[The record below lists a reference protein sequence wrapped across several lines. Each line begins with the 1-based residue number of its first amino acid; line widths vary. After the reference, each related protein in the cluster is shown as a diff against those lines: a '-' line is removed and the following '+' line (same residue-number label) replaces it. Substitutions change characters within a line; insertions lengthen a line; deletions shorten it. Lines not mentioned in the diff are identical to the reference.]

1 MNLDAL
7 IDSDLREKDTNSY
20 LADILKAENERQ
32 KNTINLIASEN
43 YPSEIVRL
51 IQASSLT
58 SKYTEGYPGKR
69 YYGGCEFYDEL
80 ECYCQELW
88 KDVFSTTYHV
98 NVQPHSG
105 TSANLA
111 AIAAVVNPGETIL
124 SMSLDAGGHLS
135 HGARVSQVGKLYNI
149 INYGVDQDGW
159 IDYDEVAKLADQW
172 RPKLIICGASA
183 YSRKIDYFRFAEIA
197 RSVDAYLLADIAH
210 IAGLIAANKL
220 PSPFDIADIITTTTQ
235 KTLRGPRGGLV
246 FCIPELAKK
255 IDSAVFP
262 GTQGGSLMNVIAA
275 KAACAEEVLEPEFID
290 YIDEVMYNAKT
301 MAERFMSRG
310 YNVITGGTDNHMF
323 LVDLRGTGLTGIDVQ
338 NELERNGITL
348 NKNAIPNDPLPP
360 SKTSGIRIGTP
371 AMTTRGWD
379 AYNFCMCADNICN
392 ILDKMRAAL

>member
-1 MNLDAL
+1 MKSEFMYTLLDE
-7 IDSDLREKDTNSY
+7 IYNKELR
-20 LADILKAENERQ
+20 RQ
-32 KNTINLIASEN
+32 ATTVELIASEN
-43 YPSEIVRL
+43 FVSPRILKYLGSEF
-51 IQASSLT
+51 T
-58 SKYTEGYPGKR
+58 NKYTEGYPGKR

-80 ECYCQELW
+80 EAYCQELW

-111 AIAAVVNPGETIL
+111 AISAVVNPGETIL
-124 SMSLDAGGHLS
+124 SMSLDCGGHLS

-149 INYGVDQDGW
+149 VNYGVDDDGW
-159 IDYDEVAKLADQW
+159 IDYDKVAKLADQCQ
-172 RPKLIICGASA
+172 PKLIICGASA
-183 YSRKIDYFRFAEIA
+183 YSRKIDYIRFAEIA
-197 RSVDAYLLADIAH
+197 RSVNAYLLADIAH
-210 IAGLIAANKL
+210 VAGLIATNKL
-220 PSPFDIADIITTTTQ
+220 PSPFGYADIITSTTQ
-235 KTLRGPRGGLV
+235 KTLRGPRGGLI

-275 KAACAEEVLEPEFID
+275 KAACAEEALEPEFVD
-290 YIDEVMYNAKT
+290 YIDEVMYNAKA
-301 MAERFMSRG
+301 MAARFISHG
-310 YNVITGGTDNHMF
+310 YNVITDGTDNHMF

-371 AMTTRGWD
+371 AMTTRGWKS
-379 AYNFCMCADNICN
+379 YNFCECADNICKT
-392 ILDKMRAAL
+392 LDEMRAAL

>member
-1 MNLDAL
+1 MRSEFIYTSLDD
-7 IDSDLREKDTNSY
+7 IYNKELR
-20 LADILKAENERQ
+20 RQ
-32 KNTINLIASEN
+32 ASTVELIASEN
-43 YPSEIVRL
+43 FVSPRILKYLGSEF
-51 IQASSLT
+51 T

-69 YYGGCEFYDEL
+69 YYGGCKFYDEL
-80 ECYCQELW
+80 EIYCQQLW

-111 AIAAVVNPGETIL
+111 AISAVVNPGETIL
-124 SMSLDAGGHLS
+124 SMSLDCGGHLS

-149 INYGVDQDGW
+149 VNYGVDDDGW

-172 RPKLIICGASA
+172 QPKLIICGASA
-183 YSRKIDYFRFAEIA
+183 YSRKIDYIRFAEIA
-197 RSVDAYLLADIAH
+197 RSVNAYLLADIAH
-210 IAGLIAANKL
+210 VAGLIAANQL
-220 PSPFDIADIITTTTQ
+220 PSPFGYADIITSTTQ
-235 KTLRGPRGGLV
+235 KTLRGPRGGLI

-275 KAACAEEVLEPEFID
+275 KAACAEEVLEPDFID
-290 YIDEVMYNAKT
+290 YIDEVMYNAKA
-301 MAERFMSRG
+301 MAERFMFHG

-338 NELERNGITL
+338 NELERNDITL

-371 AMTTRGWD
+371 AMTTKGWESYD
-379 AYNFCMCADNICN
+379 FCECADNICK
-392 ILDKMRAAL
+392 ILNEMRAAL

>member
-1 MNLDAL
+1 MRSEFIYTPLDE
-7 IDSDLREKDTNSY
+7 IYDKELR
-20 LADILKAENERQ
+20 RQ
-32 KNTINLIASEN
+32 ASMVELIASEN
-43 YPSEIVRL
+43 FVSPRILKYLGSEF
-51 IQASSLT
+51 T
-58 SKYTEGYPGKR
+58 NKYTEGYPGKR
-69 YYGGCEFYDEL
+69 YYGGCEFYNEL
-80 ECYCQELW
+80 ETYCQELW

-149 INYGVDQDGW
+149 INYGVDDDGW
-159 IDYDEVAKLADQW
+159 IDYDKVAKLADQCQ
-172 RPKLIICGASA
+172 PKLIICGASA
-183 YSRKIDYFRFAEIA
+183 YSRKIDYIRFAEIA
-197 RSVDAYLLADIAH
+197 RSVNAYLLADIAH
-210 IAGLIAANKL
+210 VAGLIAANKL
-220 PSPFDIADIITTTTQ
+220 PSPFGYADIITSTTQ
-235 KTLRGPRGGLV
+235 KTLRGPRGGLI

-275 KAACAEEVLEPEFID
+275 KAACAEEVLEPEFTD
-290 YIDEVMYNAKT
+290 YIDEVMYNAKV

-338 NELERNGITL
+338 NELEEDGITL

-392 ILDKMRAAL
+392 ILDKMRTAL

>member
-1 MNLDAL
+1 MRSEFMYTPLDK
-7 IDSDLREKDTNSY
+7 IYDKELR
-20 LADILKAENERQ
+20 RQ
-32 KNTINLIASEN
+32 ASTIELIASEN
-43 YPSEIVRL
+43 FVSPRVLKYLGSEF
-51 IQASSLT
+51 T

-80 ECYCQELW
+80 ETYCQELW

-111 AIAAVVNPGETIL
+111 AISAVVNPGETIL
-124 SMSLDAGGHLS
+124 SMSLDCGGHLS

-149 INYGVDQDGW
+149 ISYGVDDDGW
-159 IDYDEVAKLADQW
+159 IDYDKVAKLADQCQ
-172 RPKLIICGASA
+172 PKLIICGASA
-183 YSRKIDYFRFAEIA
+183 YSRKIDYIRFAEIA
-197 RSVDAYLLADIAH
+197 RSVNAYLLADIAH
-210 IAGLIAANKL
+210 VAGLIAANKL
-220 PSPFDIADIITTTTQ
+220 PSPFGYADIITSTTQ
-235 KTLRGPRGGLV
+235 KTLRGPRGGLI

-275 KAACAEEVLEPEFID
+275 KAACAEEALEPEFVD
-290 YIDEVMYNAKT
+290 YIDEVMYNAKA
-301 MAERFMSRG
+301 MAERFMFHG

-338 NELERNGITL
+338 NELERNDITL

-371 AMTTRGWD
+371 AMTTRGWKS
-379 AYNFCMCADNICN
+379 YNFCECADNICK
-392 ILDKMRAAL
+392 ILDEMWAAL

>member
-1 MNLDAL
+1 MKSEFMYTPLDE
-7 IDSDLREKDTNSY
+7 IYNKELR
-20 LADILKAENERQ
+20 RQ
-32 KNTINLIASEN
+32 ASTVELIASEN
-43 YPSEIVRL
+43 FVSPRVLKYLGSEF
-51 IQASSLT
+51 T

-69 YYGGCEFYDEL
+69 YYGGCEFYDKL
-80 ECYCQELW
+80 EAYCQKLW

-111 AIAAVVNPGETIL
+111 AISAVVNLGETIL
-124 SMSLDAGGHLS
+124 SMSLDCGGHLS

-149 INYGVDQDGW
+149 VNYGVDDDGW
-159 IDYDEVAKLADQW
+159 IDYDEVAKLANQCQ
-172 RPKLIICGASA
+172 PKLIICGASA
-183 YSRKIDYFRFAEIA
+183 YSRKIDYIRFAEIA
-197 RSVDAYLLADIAH
+197 RSVNAYLLADIAH
-210 IAGLIAANKL
+210 VAGLIAANKL
-220 PSPFDIADIITTTTQ
+220 PSPFGYADIITSTTQ
-235 KTLRGPRGGLV
+235 KTLRGPRGGLI

-290 YIDEVMYNAKT
+290 YIDEVMYNAKA
-301 MAERFMSRG
+301 MAERFMSHG

-338 NELERNGITL
+338 NELERNDITL

-371 AMTTRGWD
+371 AMTTRGWKAHD
-379 AYNFCMCADNICN
+379 FCMCADNICN
-392 ILDKMRAAL
+392 TLDEMRAAL

>member
-1 MNLDAL
+1 MRSEFMHTPLDE
-7 IDSDLREKDTNSY
+7 IYNKELR
-20 LADILKAENERQ
+20 RQ
-32 KNTINLIASEN
+32 ASTVELIASEN
-43 YPSEIVRL
+43 FVSPRILKYLGSEF
-51 IQASSLT
+51 T

-80 ECYCQELW
+80 ETYCQELW

-111 AIAAVVNPGETIL
+111 AISAVVNPGETIL
-124 SMSLDAGGHLS
+124 SMSLDCGGHLS

-149 INYGVDQDGW
+149 INYGVDDDGW
-159 IDYDEVAKLADQW
+159 INYDEVAKLANQCQ
-172 RPKLIICGASA
+172 PKLIICGASA
-183 YSRKIDYFRFAEIA
+183 YSRKIDYIRFAEIA
-197 RSVDAYLLADIAH
+197 RSVNAYLLADIAH
-210 IAGLIAANKL
+210 VAGLIATNKL
-220 PSPFDIADIITTTTQ
+220 PSPFGYADIITSTTQ
-235 KTLRGPRGGLV
+235 KTLRGPRGGLI

-290 YIDEVMYNAKT
+290 YIDEVMYNAKV
-301 MAERFMSRG
+301 MAERFMSHG

-338 NELERNGITL
+338 NELEKNNITL

-371 AMTTRGWD
+371 AMTTRGWK
-379 AYNFCMCADNICN
+379 AHNFCWCADNICK
-392 ILDKMRAAL
+392 ILDEMRAAL

>member
-1 MNLDAL
+1 MKSEFMYTSLDE
-7 IDSDLREKDTNSY
+7 IYDKELR
-20 LADILKAENERQ
+20 RQ
-32 KNTINLIASEN
+32 ASTVELIASEN
-43 YPSEIVRL
+43 FVSPRVLKYLGSEF
-51 IQASSLT
+51 T
-58 SKYTEGYPGKR
+58 NKYTEGYPGKR

-80 ECYCQELW
+80 ETYCQELW

-111 AIAAVVNPGETIL
+111 AISAVVNPGETIL
-124 SMSLDAGGHLS
+124 SMSLDCGGHLS

-149 INYGVDQDGW
+149 VNYGVDDDGW
-159 IDYDEVAKLADQW
+159 IDYDKVAKLADQCQ
-172 RPKLIICGASA
+172 PKLIICGASA
-183 YSRKIDYFRFAEIA
+183 YSRKIDYIRFAEIA
-197 RSVDAYLLADIAH
+197 RSVNAYLLADIAH
-210 IAGLIAANKL
+210 VAGLIAANKL
-220 PSPFDIADIITTTTQ
+220 PSPFGYADIITSTTQ
-235 KTLRGPRGGLV
+235 KTLRGPRGGLI

-290 YIDEVMYNAKT
+290 YIDEVMYNAKA
-301 MAERFMSRG
+301 MAERFMSHG

-348 NKNAIPNDPLPP
+348 NKNAIPDDPLPP

-371 AMTTRGWD
+371 AMTTRGWKSYD
-379 AYNFCMCADNICN
+379 FCECADNICK
-392 ILDKMRAAL
+392 ILDEMRAAL

>member
-1 MNLDAL
+1 MKSEFMYTSLDE
-7 IDSDLREKDTNSY
+7 IYNKELR
-20 LADILKAENERQ
+20 RQ
-32 KNTINLIASEN
+32 ASMVELIASEN
-43 YPSEIVRL
+43 FVSPRILKYLGSEF
-51 IQASSLT
+51 T
-58 SKYTEGYPGKR
+58 NKYTEGFPGRR
-69 YYGGCEFYDEL
+69 YYGGCEFYDQL
-80 ECYCQELW
+80 ETYCQELW
-88 KDVFSTTYHV
+88 KDVFGTTYYV

-183 YSRKIDYFRFAEIA
+183 YSRKIDYIRFAEIA

-210 IAGLIAANKL
+210 VAGLIATNKL
-220 PSPFDIADIITTTTQ
+220 PSPFGLADIITTTTQ
-235 KTLRGPRGGLV
+235 KTLRGPRGGLI

-262 GTQGGSLMNVIAA
+262 GAQGGSLMNVIAA
-275 KAACAEEVLEPEFID
+275 KAACAEEALEPEFTD

-301 MAERFMSRG
+301 MAKRFMSRG
-310 YNVITGGTDNHMF
+310 YDVITGGTDNHMF

>member
-1 MNLDAL
+1 MRSEFMYTPLDE
-7 IDSDLREKDTNSY
+7 IYDKELR
-20 LADILKAENERQ
+20 RQ
-32 KNTINLIASEN
+32 ASTVELIASEN
-43 YPSEIVRL
+43 FVSPRVLKYLGSEF
-51 IQASSLT
+51 T

-80 ECYCQELW
+80 ETYCQNLW

-111 AIAAVVNPGETIL
+111 AISTVVNPGDTIL
-124 SMSLDAGGHLS
+124 SMSLDCGGHLS

-149 INYGVDQDGW
+149 VNYGVDDDGW
-159 IDYDEVAKLADQW
+159 IDYDKVAKLADQW
-172 RPKLIICGASA
+172 QPKLIICGASA
-183 YSRKIDYFRFAEIA
+183 YSRKIDYIRFAEIA
-197 RSVDAYLLADIAH
+197 RSVNAYLLADIAH
-210 IAGLIAANKL
+210 VAGLIAANKL
-220 PSPFDIADIITTTTQ
+220 PSPFGYADIITSTTQ
-235 KTLRGPRGGLV
+235 KTLRGPRGGLI

-275 KAACAEEVLEPEFID
+275 KAACAEEVLEPEFVD
-290 YIDEVMYNAKT
+290 YIDEVMYNAKI
-301 MAERFMSRG
+301 MAERFISHG

-338 NELERNGITL
+338 NELEKNNITL

-371 AMTTRGWD
+371 AMTTRGWK
-379 AYNFCMCADNICN
+379 AHNFCWCADNICK
-392 ILDKMRAAL
+392 ILDEMRAAL

>member
-1 MNLDAL
+1 MKSEFMYTLLDE
-7 IDSDLREKDTNSY
+7 IYNKELR
-20 LADILKAENERQ
+20 RQ
-32 KNTINLIASEN
+32 ASTVELIASEN
-43 YPSEIVRL
+43 FVSPRVLKYLGSEF
-51 IQASSLT
+51 T

-80 ECYCQELW
+80 ETYCQELW

-111 AIAAVVNPGETIL
+111 AISAVVNPGETIL
-124 SMSLDAGGHLS
+124 SMSLDCGGHLS

-149 INYGVDQDGW
+149 VNYGVDDDGW
-159 IDYDEVAKLADQW
+159 IDYDKVAKLADQCQ
-172 RPKLIICGASA
+172 PKLIICGASA
-183 YSRKIDYFRFAEIA
+183 YSRKIDYIRFAEIA
-197 RSVDAYLLADIAH
+197 RSVNAYLLADIAH
-210 IAGLIAANKL
+210 VAGLIAANKL
-220 PSPFDIADIITTTTQ
+220 PSPFGYADIITSTTQ
-235 KTLRGPRGGLV
+235 KTLRGPRGGLI
-246 FCIPELAKK
+246 FCVPELAKK

-275 KAACAEEVLEPEFID
+275 KAACAEEALEPGFVD
-290 YIDEVMYNAKT
+290 YIDEVMYNAKA
-301 MAERFMSRG
+301 MAERFMSHG

-338 NELERNGITL
+338 NELEKNDVTL

-371 AMTTRGWD
+371 AMTTKGWR
-379 AYNFCMCADNICN
+379 AYDFCMCADNICN
-392 ILDKMRAAL
+392 TLDEMRAAL

>member
-1 MNLDAL
+1 MRSEFMYTPLDR
-7 IDSDLREKDTNSY
+7 IYDKELR
-20 LADILKAENERQ
+20 RQ
-32 KNTINLIASEN
+32 ASTVELIASEN
-43 YPSEIVRL
+43 FVSPRVLKYLGSEF
-51 IQASSLT
+51 T
-58 SKYTEGYPGKR
+58 NKYTEGYPGKR

-80 ECYCQELW
+80 ETYCQDLW

-111 AIAAVVNPGETIL
+111 AISAVVNPDETIL
-124 SMSLDAGGHLS
+124 SMSLDCGGHLS

-149 INYGVDQDGW
+149 VSYGVDDDGW
-159 IDYDEVAKLADQW
+159 IDYDKIAKLANQCQ
-172 RPKLIICGASA
+172 PKLIICGASA
-183 YSRKIDYFRFAEIA
+183 YSRKIDYIRFAEIA
-197 RSVDAYLLADIAH
+197 RSVNAYLLADIAH
-210 IAGLIAANKL
+210 VAGLIATNKL
-220 PSPFDIADIITTTTQ
+220 PSPFGYADIITSTTQ
-235 KTLRGPRGGLV
+235 KTLRGPRGGLI

-290 YIDEVMYNAKT
+290 YIDEVMYNAKA
-301 MAERFMSRG
+301 MAERFMSHG

-338 NELERNGITL
+338 NELEKNDVTL

-371 AMTTRGWD
+371 AMTTRGWR
-379 AYNFCMCADNICN
+379 AYDFCMCADNICN
-392 ILDKMRAAL
+392 TLDEMRAAL

>member
-1 MNLDAL
+1 MKSEFMYTPLDR
-7 IDSDLREKDTNSY
+7 IYDQELR
-20 LADILKAENERQ
+20 RQ
-32 KNTINLIASEN
+32 ASTVELIASEN
-43 YPSEIVRL
+43 FVSPRILKYLGSEF
-51 IQASSLT
+51 T
-58 SKYTEGYPGKR
+58 CKYTEGYPGKR
-69 YYGGCEFYDEL
+69 YYGGCEFYDQL
-80 ECYCQELW
+80 ETYCQELW
-88 KDVFSTTYHV
+88 KDVFDTTYYV

-111 AIAAVVNPGETIL
+111 AISAVVDPGETIL
-124 SMSLDAGGHLS
+124 SMSLDCGGHLS

-183 YSRKIDYFRFAEIA
+183 YSRKINYIRFAEIA
-197 RSVDAYLLADIAH
+197 RSVNAYLLADIAH
-210 IAGLIAANKL
+210 VAGLIAVNKL
-220 PSPFDIADIITTTTQ
+220 PSPFGYADIITSTTQ
-235 KTLRGPRGGLV
+235 KTLRGPRGGLI

-275 KAACAEEVLEPEFID
+275 KAACAEEVLEPEFTD
-290 YIDEVMYNAKT
+290 YIDEVMYNTKA
-301 MAERFMSRG
+301 MAERFMSNG
-310 YNVITGGTDNHMF
+310 YDVITGGTDNHMF

-338 NELERNGITL
+338 NELERNDITL

-371 AMTTRGWD
+371 AMTTKGWQ
-379 AYNFCMCADNICN
+379 AHNFCECADNICH
-392 ILDKMRAAL
+392 ILNEMRAAL

>member
-1 MNLDAL
+1 MRSEFMYTPLD
-7 IDSDLREKDTNSY
+7 
-20 LADILKAENERQ
+20 DIYNKELWRQ
-32 KNTINLIASEN
+32 ATTVELIASEN
-43 YPSEIVRL
+43 FVSPRILKYLGSEF
-51 IQASSLT
+51 T
-58 SKYTEGYPGKR
+58 NKYTEGYPWKR
-69 YYGGCEFYDEL
+69 YYGGCEFYDQL
-80 ECYCQELW
+80 ETYCQELW
-88 KDVFSTTYHV
+88 KDVFSTTYYV

-111 AIAAVVNPGETIL
+111 AIAAIVNPGETIL
-124 SMSLDAGGHLS
+124 SMSLDCGGHLS

-183 YSRKIDYFRFAEIA
+183 YSRKIDYIRFAEIA
-197 RSVDAYLLADIAH
+197 RSVNAYLLADIAH
-210 IAGLIAANKL
+210 VAGLIAANKL
-220 PSPFDIADIITTTTQ
+220 PSPFGCADIITTTTQ
-235 KTLRGPRGGLV
+235 KTLRGPRGGLI

-275 KAACAEEVLEPEFID
+275 KAACAEEVLEPEFTD
-290 YIDEVMYNAKT
+290 YIDEVMYNAKA

-338 NELERNGITL
+338 NELESDGITL

-371 AMTTRGWD
+371 AMTTRGWK
-379 AYNFCMCADNICN
+379 AHNFCWCADDICN

>member
-1 MNLDAL
+1 MRSEFMYTPLDD
-7 IDSDLREKDTNSY
+7 IYNKELR
-20 LADILKAENERQ
+20 RQ
-32 KNTINLIASEN
+32 ATTVELIASEN
-43 YPSEIVRL
+43 FVSPRVLKYLGSEF
-51 IQASSLT
+51 T
-58 SKYTEGYPGKR
+58 NKYTEGYPGKR

-111 AIAAVVNPGETIL
+111 AISAVVNPGETIL
-124 SMSLDAGGHLS
+124 SMSLDCGGHLS

-149 INYGVDQDGW
+149 INYGVDDDGW
-159 IDYDEVAKLADQW
+159 IDYNEVAKLADQW
-172 RPKLIICGASA
+172 QPKLIICGASA
-183 YSRKIDYFRFAEIA
+183 YSRKIDYIRFAEIA
-197 RSVDAYLLADIAH
+197 RSVNAYLLADIAH
-210 IAGLIAANKL
+210 VAGLIAANKL
-220 PSPFDIADIITTTTQ
+220 PSPFGYADIITSTTQ
-235 KTLRGPRGGLV
+235 KTLRGPRGGLI

-290 YIDEVMYNAKT
+290 YINEVMYNAKA
-301 MAERFMSRG
+301 MAERFMSNG

-338 NELERNGITL
+338 NELERNDITL

-360 SKTSGIRIGTP
+360 SKTSGIRIGTQ
-371 AMTTRGWD
+371 AMTTRGWKAHD
-379 AYNFCMCADNICN
+379 FCWCADNICK
-392 ILDKMRAAL
+392 ILNEMRAAL

>member
-1 MNLDAL
+1 MRSEFMYTPLDD
-7 IDSDLREKDTNSY
+7 IYNKELR
-20 LADILKAENERQ
+20 RQ
-32 KNTINLIASEN
+32 ASTVELIASEN
-43 YPSEIVRL
+43 FVSPRILKYLGSEF
-51 IQASSLT
+51 T
-58 SKYTEGYPGKR
+58 NKYTEGYPGKR
-69 YYGGCEFYDEL
+69 YYGGCEFYDSL

-111 AIAAVVNPGETIL
+111 AISAVVNPGETIL
-124 SMSLDAGGHLS
+124 SMSLDCGGHLS

-149 INYGVDQDGW
+149 INYGVDDDGW
-159 IDYDEVAKLADQW
+159 IDYNEVAKLADQW
-172 RPKLIICGASA
+172 QPKLIICGASA
-183 YSRKIDYFRFAEIA
+183 YSRKIDYIRFAEIA
-197 RSVDAYLLADIAH
+197 RSVNAYLLADIAH
-210 IAGLIAANKL
+210 VAGLIATNKL
-220 PSPFDIADIITTTTQ
+220 PSPFGYADIITSTTQ
-235 KTLRGPRGGLV
+235 KTLRGPRGGLI

-290 YIDEVMYNAKT
+290 YIDEVMYNAKA
-301 MAERFMSRG
+301 MAERFMSHG

-338 NELERNGITL
+338 NELERNDITL

-371 AMTTRGWD
+371 AMTTRGWKAHD
-379 AYNFCMCADNICN
+379 FCWCADNICK
-392 ILDKMRAAL
+392 ILDEMRAAL

>member
-1 MNLDAL
+1 MRSEFMYTPLDD
-7 IDSDLREKDTNSY
+7 IYDKELRRQTNTV
-20 LADILKAENERQ
+20 E
-32 KNTINLIASEN
+32 LIASEN
-43 YPSEIVRL
+43 FVSPRVLKYLGSEF
-51 IQASSLT
+51 T
-58 SKYTEGYPGKR
+58 NKYTEGYPGKR

-80 ECYCQELW
+80 ETYCQELW

-111 AIAAVVNPGETIL
+111 VISAVVNPGETIL
-124 SMSLDAGGHLS
+124 SMSLDCGGHLS

-149 INYGVDQDGW
+149 INYGVNDDGW
-159 IDYDEVAKLADQW
+159 INYDEVAKLADQCQ
-172 RPKLIICGASA
+172 PKLIICGASA
-183 YSRKIDYFRFAEIA
+183 YSRKIDYIRFAEIA
-197 RSVDAYLLADIAH
+197 RSVNAYLLADIAH
-210 IAGLIAANKL
+210 VAGLIAANKL
-220 PSPFDIADIITTTTQ
+220 PSPFGYADIITSTTQ
-235 KTLRGPRGGLV
+235 KTLRGPRGGLI

-290 YIDEVMYNAKT
+290 YIDEVMYNAKI
-301 MAERFMSRG
+301 MAERFMSHG

-338 NELERNGITL
+338 NELEKNNITL

-360 SKTSGIRIGTP
+360 NKTSGIRIGTP
-371 AMTTRGWD
+371 AMTTRGWK
-379 AYNFCMCADNICN
+379 AHNFCWCADNICK
-392 ILDKMRAAL
+392 ILDEMRAAL

>member
-1 MNLDAL
+1 MKSEFMYTPLDE
-7 IDSDLREKDTNSY
+7 IYNKELR
-20 LADILKAENERQ
+20 RQ
-32 KNTINLIASEN
+32 ASMVELIASEN
-43 YPSEIVRL
+43 FVSPRILKYLGSEF
-51 IQASSLT
+51 T
-58 SKYTEGYPGKR
+58 NKYTEGYPNRR
-69 YYGGCEFYDEL
+69 YYGGCEFYDQL
-80 ECYCQELW
+80 ETYCQELW
-88 KDVFSTTYHV
+88 KDVFSTTYYV

-111 AIAAVVNPGETIL
+111 AISAVVNPGETIL

-183 YSRKIDYFRFAEIA
+183 YSRKIDYIRFAEIA
-197 RSVDAYLLADIAH
+197 RSVNAYLLADIAH
-210 IAGLIAANKL
+210 VAGLIAANKL
-220 PSPFDIADIITTTTQ
+220 PSPFGCADIITTTTQ
-235 KTLRGPRGGLV
+235 KTLRGPRGGLI

-275 KAACAEEVLEPEFID
+275 KAACAEEALEPEFTD
-290 YIDEVMYNAKT
+290 YIDEVMYNAKV

-338 NELERNGITL
+338 NELESDGITL

>member
-1 MNLDAL
+1 MRSEFIYTPLDE
-7 IDSDLREKDTNSY
+7 IYDKELR
-20 LADILKAENERQ
+20 RQ
-32 KNTINLIASEN
+32 ASTVELIASEN
-43 YPSEIVRL
+43 FVSPRILKYLGSEF
-51 IQASSLT
+51 T
-58 SKYTEGYPGKR
+58 CKYTEGYPGKR

-80 ECYCQELW
+80 ETYCQDLW

-124 SMSLDAGGHLS
+124 SMSLDCGGHLS

-159 IDYDEVAKLADQW
+159 IDYDEAAKLADQW

-183 YSRKIDYFRFAEIA
+183 YSRKIDYIRFAEIA
-197 RSVDAYLLADIAH
+197 RSVNAYLLADIAH
-210 IAGLIAANKL
+210 VAGLIVANKL
-220 PSPFDIADIITTTTQ
+220 PSPFGLADIITTTTQ
-235 KTLRGPRGGLV
+235 KTLRGPRGGLI

-275 KAACAEEVLEPEFID
+275 KAACAEEALEPEFTD

-301 MAERFMSRG
+301 MTERFMSHG
-310 YNVITGGTDNHMF
+310 YDVITGGTDNHMF

-338 NELERNGITL
+338 NELEKNGITL

>member
-1 MNLDAL
+1 MKSEFMYTLLDE
-7 IDSDLREKDTNSY
+7 IYNKELR
-20 LADILKAENERQ
+20 RQ
-32 KNTINLIASEN
+32 ATTVELIASEN
-43 YPSEIVRL
+43 FVSPRILKYLGSEF
-51 IQASSLT
+51 T
-58 SKYTEGYPGKR
+58 NKYTEGYPGKR

-80 ECYCQELW
+80 EACCQELW

-111 AIAAVVNPGETIL
+111 AISAVVNPGETIL
-124 SMSLDAGGHLS
+124 SMNLDCGGHLS

-149 INYGVDQDGW
+149 VNYGVDDDGW
-159 IDYDEVAKLADQW
+159 IDYDKVAKLADQCQ
-172 RPKLIICGASA
+172 PKLIICGASA
-183 YSRKIDYFRFAEIA
+183 YSRKIDYIRFAEIA
-197 RSVDAYLLADIAH
+197 RSVNAYLLADIAH
-210 IAGLIAANKL
+210 VAGLIATNKL
-220 PSPFDIADIITTTTQ
+220 PSPFGYADIITSTTQ
-235 KTLRGPRGGLV
+235 KTLRGPRGGLI

-275 KAACAEEVLEPEFID
+275 KAACAEEALEPEFVD
-290 YIDEVMYNAKT
+290 YIDEVMYNAKA
-301 MAERFMSRG
+301 MAARFMSHG
-310 YNVITGGTDNHMF
+310 YNVITDGTDNHMF

-371 AMTTRGWD
+371 AMTTRGWKS
-379 AYNFCMCADNICN
+379 YNFCECADNICKT
-392 ILDKMRAAL
+392 LDEMRAAL

>member
-1 MNLDAL
+1 MRPEFMYTPLDE
-7 IDSDLREKDTNSY
+7 IYNKELR
-20 LADILKAENERQ
+20 RQ
-32 KNTINLIASEN
+32 ASTVELIASEN
-43 YPSEIVRL
+43 FVSPRILKYLGSEF
-51 IQASSLT
+51 T
-58 SKYTEGYPGKR
+58 NKYTEGYPGKR

-80 ECYCQELW
+80 ETYCQELW

-124 SMSLDAGGHLS
+124 SMSLDCGGHLS

-183 YSRKIDYFRFAEIA
+183 YSRKIDYIRFAEIA
-197 RSVDAYLLADIAH
+197 RSVNAYLLADIAH
-210 IAGLIAANKL
+210 VAGLIAANKL
-220 PSPFDIADIITTTTQ
+220 PSPFGYADIITSTTQ
-235 KTLRGPRGGLV
+235 KTLRGPRGGLI

-262 GTQGGSLMNVIAA
+262 GIQGGSLMNVIAA
-275 KAACAEEVLEPEFID
+275 KAACAEEALEPEFTD
-290 YIDEVMYNAKT
+290 YIDEVIYNAKT

-310 YNVITGGTDNHMF
+310 YDVITGGTDNHMF
-323 LVDLRGTGLTGIDVQ
+323 LVDLRGTDLTGIDVQ
-338 NELERNGITL
+338 NELEKNGITL

-371 AMTTRGWD
+371 AMTTRGWK
-379 AYNFCMCADNICN
+379 AHNFCWCADDICN

>member
-1 MNLDAL
+1 MRSEFMYTPLDD
-7 IDSDLREKDTNSY
+7 IYNKELR
-20 LADILKAENERQ
+20 RQ
-32 KNTINLIASEN
+32 ATMVELIASEN
-43 YPSEIVRL
+43 FVSPRVLKYLGSEF
-51 IQASSLT
+51 T
-58 SKYTEGYPGKR
+58 NKYTEGYPGKR

-111 AIAAVVNPGETIL
+111 AISAVVNPGETIL
-124 SMSLDAGGHLS
+124 SMSLDGGGHLS

-149 INYGVDQDGW
+149 INYGVDDDGW
-159 IDYDEVAKLADQW
+159 IDYNEVAKLADQW
-172 RPKLIICGASA
+172 QPKLIICGASA
-183 YSRKIDYFRFAEIA
+183 YSRKIDYIRFAEIA
-197 RSVDAYLLADIAH
+197 RSVNAYLLADIAH
-210 IAGLIAANKL
+210 VAGLIAANKL
-220 PSPFDIADIITTTTQ
+220 PSPFGYADIITSTTQ
-235 KTLRGPRGGLV
+235 KTLRGPRGGLI

-275 KAACAEEVLEPEFID
+275 KAACAEEVFEPEFRD
-290 YIDEVMYNAKT
+290 YIDEVMYNAKA
-301 MAERFMSRG
+301 MAERFISHG

-338 NELERNGITL
+338 NELEKNNITL
-348 NKNAIPNDPLPP
+348 NKNAIPNDPLSP

-371 AMTTRGWD
+371 AMTTRGWK
-379 AYNFCMCADNICN
+379 AYDFCWYADKICK
-392 ILDKMRAAL
+392 ILDEMRAAL

>member
-1 MNLDAL
+1 MKSEFMYTPLDE
-7 IDSDLREKDTNSY
+7 IYNKELR
-20 LADILKAENERQ
+20 RQ
-32 KNTINLIASEN
+32 ASTVELIASEN
-43 YPSEIVRL
+43 FVSSRVLKYLGSEF
-51 IQASSLT
+51 T

-80 ECYCQELW
+80 ETYCQELW

-111 AIAAVVNPGETIL
+111 AISAVVNPGETIL
-124 SMSLDAGGHLS
+124 SMSLDCGGHLS

-149 INYGVDQDGW
+149 VNYGVDDNGW
-159 IDYDEVAKLADQW
+159 IDYDEVAKLANQYQ
-172 RPKLIICGASA
+172 PKLIICGASA
-183 YSRKIDYFRFAEIA
+183 YSRKIDYIRFAEIA
-197 RSVDAYLLADIAH
+197 RSVNAYLLADIAH
-210 IAGLIAANKL
+210 VAGLIAANKL
-220 PSPFDIADIITTTTQ
+220 PSPFGYADIITSTTQ
-235 KTLRGPRGGLV
+235 KTLRGPRGGLI
-246 FCIPELAKK
+246 FCAPELAKK

-290 YIDEVMYNAKT
+290 YIDEVMYNAKA
-301 MAERFMSRG
+301 MAERFMSHG

-338 NELERNGITL
+338 NELERNDITL

-371 AMTTRGWD
+371 AMTTRGWKSYD
-379 AYNFCMCADNICN
+379 FCECADNICKT
-392 ILDKMRAAL
+392 LDEMRAAL

>member
-1 MNLDAL
+1 MKSEFMYTPLDK
-7 IDSDLREKDTNSY
+7 IYDKELR
-20 LADILKAENERQ
+20 RQ
-32 KNTINLIASEN
+32 ASTVELIASEN
-43 YPSEIVRL
+43 FVSPRVLKYLGSEF
-51 IQASSLT
+51 T
-58 SKYTEGYPGKR
+58 NKYTEGYPGKR

-80 ECYCQELW
+80 ETYCQDLW

-111 AIAAVVNPGETIL
+111 AISAVVNPGETIL
-124 SMSLDAGGHLS
+124 SMSLDCGGHLS

-149 INYGVDQDGW
+149 VNYGVDDDGW
-159 IDYDEVAKLADQW
+159 IDYDKVAKLADQCQ
-172 RPKLIICGASA
+172 PKLIICGASA
-183 YSRKIDYFRFAEIA
+183 YSRKIDYIRFAEIA
-197 RSVDAYLLADIAH
+197 RSVNAYLLADIAH
-210 IAGLIAANKL
+210 VAGLIAANKL
-220 PSPFDIADIITTTTQ
+220 PSPFGYADIITSTTQ
-235 KTLRGPRGGLV
+235 KTLRGPRGGLI

-255 IDSAVFP
+255 IDNAVFP

-290 YIDEVMYNAKT
+290 YIDEVMYNAKA
-301 MAERFMSRG
+301 MAERFMSHG

-338 NELERNGITL
+338 NELEKNDVTL

-371 AMTTRGWD
+371 AMTTRGWR
-379 AYNFCMCADNICN
+379 AYDFCMCADNICN
-392 ILDKMRAAL
+392 TLDEMRAAL

>member
-1 MNLDAL
+1 MKSEFMYTPLDD
-7 IDSDLREKDTNSY
+7 IYNKELR
-20 LADILKAENERQ
+20 RQ
-32 KNTINLIASEN
+32 ASTIELIASEN
-43 YPSEIVRL
+43 FVSPRVLKYLGSEF
-51 IQASSLT
+51 T

-80 ECYCQELW
+80 ETYCQELW

-111 AIAAVVNPGETIL
+111 AISAVVNPGETIL
-124 SMSLDAGGHLS
+124 SMSLDCGGHLS

-149 INYGVDQDGW
+149 VNYGVDDDGW
-159 IDYDEVAKLADQW
+159 IDYDEVTKLANQCQ
-172 RPKLIICGASA
+172 PKLIICGASA
-183 YSRKIDYFRFAEIA
+183 YSRKIDYIRFAEIA
-197 RSVDAYLLADIAH
+197 RSVNAHLLADIAH
-210 IAGLIAANKL
+210 VAGLIAANKL
-220 PSPFDIADIITTTTQ
+220 PSPFGYADIITSTTQ
-235 KTLRGPRGGLV
+235 KTLRGPRGGLI

-275 KAACAEEVLEPEFID
+275 KAACAEEALEPEFVN
-290 YIDEVMYNAKT
+290 YIDEVMYNAKA
-301 MAERFMSRG
+301 MAERFMSHG

-371 AMTTRGWD
+371 AMTTRGWKS
-379 AYNFCMCADNICN
+379 YNFCECADNICKT
-392 ILDKMRAAL
+392 LDEMRAAL

>member
-1 MNLDAL
+1 MKSEFMYTPLDR
-7 IDSDLREKDTNSY
+7 IYDKELR
-20 LADILKAENERQ
+20 RQ
-32 KNTINLIASEN
+32 ASTVELIASEN
-43 YPSEIVRL
+43 FVSPRVLKYLGSEF
-51 IQASSLT
+51 T
-58 SKYTEGYPGKR
+58 NKYTEGYPGKR

-80 ECYCQELW
+80 ETYCQNLW

-111 AIAAVVNPGETIL
+111 AISAVVNPGETIL
-124 SMSLDAGGHLS
+124 SMSLDCGGHLS

-149 INYGVDQDGW
+149 VSYGVDDDGW
-159 IDYDEVAKLADQW
+159 IDYDEVAKLANQYQ
-172 RPKLIICGASA
+172 PKLIICGASA
-183 YSRKIDYFRFAEIA
+183 YSRKIDYIRFAEIA
-197 RSVDAYLLADIAH
+197 RSVNAYLLADIAH
-210 IAGLIAANKL
+210 VAGLIAANKL
-220 PSPFDIADIITTTTQ
+220 PSPFGYADIITSTTQ
-235 KTLRGPRGGLV
+235 KTLRGPRGGLI

-290 YIDEVMYNAKT
+290 YIDEVMYNAKA
-301 MAERFMSRG
+301 MAERFMFHG

-338 NELERNGITL
+338 NELERNDVTL

-371 AMTTRGWD
+371 AMTTRGWR
-379 AYNFCMCADNICN
+379 AYDFCMCADNICN
-392 ILDKMRAAL
+392 TLDEMRAAL

>member
-1 MNLDAL
+1 MRSEFMYTPLDK
-7 IDSDLREKDTNSY
+7 IYNKELR
-20 LADILKAENERQ
+20 RQ
-32 KNTINLIASEN
+32 ASTVELIASEN
-43 YPSEIVRL
+43 FVSPRILKYLGSEF
-51 IQASSLT
+51 T

-80 ECYCQELW
+80 EAYCQELW

-111 AIAAVVNPGETIL
+111 AISAVVNPGETIL
-124 SMSLDAGGHLS
+124 SMSLDCGGHLS

-149 INYGVDQDGW
+149 VNYGVDDDGW
-159 IDYDEVAKLADQW
+159 IDYNEVAKLANQCQ
-172 RPKLIICGASA
+172 PKLIICGASA
-183 YSRKIDYFRFAEIA
+183 YSRKIDYVRFAEIA
-197 RSVDAYLLADIAH
+197 RSINAYLLADIAH
-210 IAGLIAANKL
+210 VAGLIATNKL
-220 PSPFDIADIITTTTQ
+220 SSPFGYADIITSTTQ
-235 KTLRGPRGGLV
+235 KTLRGPRGGLI

-290 YIDEVMYNAKT
+290 YIDEVMYNAKA
-301 MAERFMSRG
+301 MAERFMSHG

-338 NELERNGITL
+338 NELEKNNITL

-371 AMTTRGWD
+371 AMTTRGWKAHD
-379 AYNFCMCADNICN
+379 FCWCADNICK
-392 ILDKMRAAL
+392 ILDEMRAAL

>member
-1 MNLDAL
+1 MKSEFMYTPLDE
-7 IDSDLREKDTNSY
+7 IYNKELR
-20 LADILKAENERQ
+20 RQ
-32 KNTINLIASEN
+32 ASTIELIASEN
-43 YPSEIVRL
+43 FVSPRVLKYLGSEF
-51 IQASSLT
+51 T

-80 ECYCQELW
+80 ETYCQELW

-111 AIAAVVNPGETIL
+111 AISAVVNPGETIL
-124 SMSLDAGGHLS
+124 SMSLDCGGHLS
-135 HGARVSQVGKLYNI
+135 HGARISQVGKLYNI
-149 INYGVDQDGW
+149 VNYGVDDDGW
-159 IDYDEVAKLADQW
+159 IDYDKVAKLADQCQ
-172 RPKLIICGASA
+172 PKLIICGASA
-183 YSRKIDYFRFAEIA
+183 YSRKIDYIRFAEIA
-197 RSVDAYLLADIAH
+197 RSVNAYLLADIAH
-210 IAGLIAANKL
+210 VAGLIAANQL
-220 PSPFDIADIITTTTQ
+220 PSPFGYADIITSTTQ
-235 KTLRGPRGGLV
+235 KTLRGPRGGLI

-290 YIDEVMYNAKT
+290 YIDEVMYNAKA
-301 MAERFMSRG
+301 MAERFMFHG

-323 LVDLRGTGLTGIDVQ
+323 LVDLRETGLTGIDVQ

-371 AMTTRGWD
+371 AMTTRGWKF
-379 AYNFCMCADNICN
+379 YNFCECADNICKT
-392 ILDKMRAAL
+392 LDEMRAAL